1 MSEETPHTEQ
11 QETQQDTQQE
21 TQPEAPSGERREL
34 PPASFGEMIFSVRFQ
49 AEMHLGLLPLDE
61 EEKPPV
67 DLAAAQHYIDLLGI
81 LAGKTRGNLA
91 IEEQRYLENS
101 LTELRFRYV
110 QAADRV
116 KSK

>member
-1 MSEETPHTEQ
+1 MSEETPQTEQ
-11 QETQQDTQQE
+11 QET
-21 TQPEAPSGERREL
+21 PSPERRDL
-34 PPASFGEMIFSVRFQ
+34 PPASFGEMIFSMRFQ
-49 AEMHLGLLPLDE
+49 AEMHLGLLPLGE

-81 LAGKTRGNLA
+81 LADKTRGNLA

-110 QAADRV
+110 QAADQAQP
-116 KSK
+116 K

>member
-1 MSEETPHTEQ
+1 MSEETPHTER
-11 QETQQDTQQE
+11 QET
-21 TQPEAPSGERREL
+21 PAAERREL
-34 PPASFGEMIFSVRFQ
+34 PPATFGELIFSVRFQ

-61 EEKPPV
+61 DEKPPV

-81 LAGKTRGNLA
+81 LAEKTRGNLA

-110 QAADRV
+110 QAAGQAQTR
-116 KSK
+116 

>member
-1 MSEETPHTEQ
+1 MSEETPPTEQ
-11 QETQQDTQQE
+11 QETPQE
-21 TQPEAPSGERREL
+21 TPSTERREL

-81 LAGKTRGNLA
+81 LAEKTRGNLA

-101 LTELRFRYV
+101 LTELRFRFV
-110 QAADRV
+110 QAADRAQT
-116 KSK
+116 K

>member
-1 MSEETPHTEQ
+1 MSEETPPTEQ
-11 QETQQDTQQE
+11 QET
-21 TQPEAPSGERREL
+21 PSAERREL

-81 LAGKTRGNLA
+81 LAEKTRGNLA

-101 LTELRFRYV
+101 LTELRFRFV
-110 QAADRV
+110 QAADRAQT
-116 KSK
+116 K

>member
-1 MSEETPHTEQ
+1 MSEDTPQTERQ
-11 QETQQDTQQE
+11 
-21 TQPEAPSGERREL
+21 EAPAAERREL
-34 PPASFGEMIFSVRFQ
+34 PPASFGELVFSVRFQ
-49 AEMHLGLLPLDE
+49 AEMHLGLLPLEE

-81 LAGKTRGNLA
+81 LSEKTSGNLA

-116 KSK
+116 QTK

>member
-1 MSEETPHTEQ
+1 MSEETPHTNQ
-11 QETQQDTQQE
+11 QEM
-21 TQPEAPSGERREL
+21 PSAERREL
-34 PPASFGEMIFSVRFQ
+34 PPASFGELIFSMRFQ

-67 DLAAAQHYIDLLGI
+67 DMAAAQHYIDLLGI
-81 LAGKTRGNLA
+81 LAEKTRGNLV

-110 QAADRV
+110 QAAGQV
-116 KSK
+116 QPK

>member
-11 QETQQDTQQE
+11 QET
-21 TQPEAPSGERREL
+21 PSAERHEL
-34 PPASFGEMIFSVRFQ
+34 PPASFGELIFSLRFQ
-49 AEMHLGLLPLDE
+49 AEMHLGLVPLDE
-61 EEKPPV
+61 DEKPPI

-81 LAGKTRGNLA
+81 LAGKTRGNLE

-110 QAADRV
+110 QAAEQV
-116 KSK
+116 QPK

>member
-1 MSEETPHTEQ
+1 MSEETPHPE
-11 QETQQDTQQE
+11 QQE
-21 TQPEAPSGERREL
+21 TQPETPPEAPAAERREL

-61 EEKPPV
+61 QEKPPV

-81 LAGKTRGNLA
+81 LAEKTRGNLA
-91 IEEQRYLENS
+91 MEEQRYLENS

-116 KSK
+116 QTK

>member
-11 QETQQDTQQE
+11 PETPQETQQE
-21 TQPEAPSGERREL
+21 TPPVAERREL

-81 LAGKTRGNLA
+81 LADKTRGNLA

-101 LTELRFRYV
+101 LTELRFRFV
-110 QAADRV
+110 QATDRAQA
-116 KSK
+116 K

>member
-1 MSEETPHTEQ
+1 MSEETPHNEQ
-11 QETQQDTQQE
+11 QETQQE
-21 TQPEAPSGERREL
+21 TPSPERREL

-49 AEMHLGLLPLDE
+49 AEMHLGLLPLEE

-67 DLAAAQHYIDLLGI
+67 DLGAAQHYIDLLGI
-81 LAGKTRGNLA
+81 LAEKTRGNLA

-110 QAADRV
+110 QAASQV
-116 KSK
+116 QPK

>member
-1 MSEETPHTEQ
+1 MSEETPHTNQ
-11 QETQQDTQQE
+11 QET
-21 TQPEAPSGERREL
+21 PSAERREL
-34 PPASFGEMIFSVRFQ
+34 PPASFGELIFSMRFQ

-81 LAGKTRGNLA
+81 LAEKTRGNLV

-110 QAADRV
+110 QAAGQV
-116 KSK
+116 QPK

>member
-11 QETQQDTQQE
+11 QET
-21 TQPEAPSGERREL
+21 PGPERREL
-34 PPASFGEMIFSVRFQ
+34 PPASFGELIFSVRFQ

-67 DLAAAQHYIDLLGI
+67 DLAAAQHFIDLLGI

-110 QAADRV
+110 QAADQV
-116 KSK
+116 QTK

>member
-11 QETQQDTQQE
+11 QET
-21 TQPEAPSGERREL
+21 PSAERHEL
-34 PPASFGEMIFSVRFQ
+34 PPASFGELIFSLRFQ
-49 AEMHLGLLPLDE
+49 AEMHLGLVPLDE
-61 EEKPPV
+61 DEKPPI

-81 LAGKTRGNLA
+81 LAGKTRGNLE

-110 QAADRV
+110 QAAGQV
-116 KSK
+116 QIK

>member
-1 MSEETPHTEQ
+1 MSEESPTTEQ
-11 QETQQDTQQE
+11 QE
-21 TQPEAPSGERREL
+21 APATERRQL
-34 PPASFGEMIFSVRFQ
+34 PPASFGELIFSLRFQ
-49 AEMHLGLLPLDE
+49 TEMHLGLLPLE

-81 LAGKTRGNLA
+81 LADKTRGNLS

-110 QAADRV
+110 QAADPGPA
-116 KSK
+116 K

>member
-11 QETQQDTQQE
+11 QETAS
-21 TQPEAPSGERREL
+21 PERREL
-34 PPASFGEMIFSVRFQ
+34 PPASFGELIFSVRFQ
-49 AEMHLGLLPLDE
+49 AEMHLGLVPLDE
-61 EEKPPV
+61 DEKPPV

-81 LAGKTRGNLA
+81 LAEKTRGNLA

-110 QAADRV
+110 QAADQV
-116 KSK
+116 QTG

>member
-11 QETQQDTQQE
+11 QET
-21 TQPEAPSGERREL
+21 PSAERREL

-61 EEKPPV
+61 AEKPPV

-81 LAGKTRGNLA
+81 LAEKTRGNLA

-110 QAADRV
+110 QAADQV
-116 KSK
+116 QTK